1 VVLLDVTPHSL
12 GIKVEGDR
20 MSVLIARNTTIPTR
34 ERKVFSTTED
44 NQDFVAIEVYQGE
57 GASATQNRRLG
68 RFVLGDLPKQPKGAC
83 RVEVSFTM
91 DADGIL
97 HVSATELVSG
107 KATSVTIQAQ
117 SGLSE
122 KDVSRMA
129 EGRAAARGGGG
140 AVMG

>member
-1 VVLLDVTPHSL
+1 
-12 GIKVEGDR
+12 
-20 MSVLIARNTTIPTR
+20 
-34 ERKVFSTTED
+34 
-44 NQDFVAIEVYQGE
+44 
-57 GASATQNRRLG
+57 
-68 RFVLGDLPKQPKGAC
+68 
-83 RVEVSFTM
+83 M